1 MSAAEITQLDRNF
14 IEMSFFPALGADLTQ
29 KERLSSIRVVGAR
42 PEPVQ
47 RFVPVSARGETV
59 TFRYLDNGEPRPTW
73 FMPVLQ
79 GFANLTTLT
88 QGWDGATANRIDRP
102 TINRALSAIEQMLPS
117 QAPPPSV
124 VPIPNS
130 GLQIEWHRNGR
141 DLEIE
146 FSPEGGIEFYYFDEN
161 TQEEREGPV
170 SPNFANVTGFLDLI
184 W

>member
-1 MSAAEITQLDRNF
+1 MSTAEITQLDRSFLETSF
-14 IEMSFFPALGADLTQ
+14 IPALGADLTQ
-29 KERLSSIRVVGAR
+29 KERLFSIRAVVAK

-47 RFVPVSARGETV
+47 RLVPVFARGETV
-59 TFRYLDNGEPRPTW
+59 TFRYLDNGEPRPAW

-79 GFANLTTLT
+79 GFANLAALT
-88 QGWDGATANRIDRP
+88 QGWDGSTAHRIDRP
-102 TINRALSAIEQMLPS
+102 TINRALSAIEQILPS

-146 FSPEGGIEFYYFDEN
+146 FNPDGAIEFYYFDEG
-161 TQEEREGPV
+161 TQEEKGGHV
-170 SPNFANVTGFLDLI
+170 GPNFINVTDFFDLI